1 MYDEEELK
9 LLDDEIGL
17 DEPLDPLEQIEALN
31 EEEVTQPEPEEM
43 LALLENPQPEQRML
57 AARAFCD

>member
-17 DEPLDPLEQIEALN
+17 DEPLDPLDQIEPLN
-31 EEEVTQPEPEEM
+31 EEEVAQPDPEEM
-43 LALLENPQPEQRML
+43 LALLENPQAQQRM
-57 AARAFCD
+57 